1 MLRYHELVALLLV
14 ALVLLLVLWL
24 LAAPLL
30 SQKEVMCTIISIRED
45 HLRGRHMVDKFPQLY
60 PVLDDC
66 RNALLE
72 CWSDYWLVVIQSSS
86 F

>member
-1 MLRYHELVALLLV
+1 MLVALLLV
-14 ALVLLLVLWL
+14 ALLLLVLWL

-45 HLRGRHMVDKFPQLY
+45 HLRDRHMVDKLSQLY

>member
-1 MLRYHELVALLLV
+1 MLVALLLV
-14 ALVLLLVLWL
+14 ALLLLVLWL

-45 HLRGRHMVDKFPQLY
+45 HLRGRHMVEKFPQLY

-72 CWSDYWLVVIQSSS
+72 WSDYWLVVIQSSS